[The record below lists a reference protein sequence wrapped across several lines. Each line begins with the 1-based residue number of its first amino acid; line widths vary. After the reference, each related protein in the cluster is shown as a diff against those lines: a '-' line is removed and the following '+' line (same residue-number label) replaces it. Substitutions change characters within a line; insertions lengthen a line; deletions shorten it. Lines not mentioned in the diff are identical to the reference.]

1 MTLQPPQGV
10 KACHQF
16 SWSSKQIGPDLHC
29 LTYHVADMQVR
40 QAVKDPE
47 KAKRQQLQMRQLA
60 RSMEGKLKLNYVSE
74 SVFFEDVAGIGEAK
88 VCDSPRQ
95 LSL

>member
-1 MTLQPPQGV
+1 MSPAFMVIQTD
-10 KACHQF
+10 
-16 SWSSKQIGPDLHC
+16 WSRPALPHISCG
-29 LTYHVADMQVR
+29 AMQVR